1 MSRIK
6 VNFFAIDVF
15 KVDVFVVDVLKINV
29 LKLDVL
35 GARHFI
41 HIIRINIK

>member
-15 KVDVFVVDVLKINV
+15 KVDVFVVDVLKIDV

-35 GARHFI
+35 GARRFI